1 MATFYASK
9 ATNVFNTNPPVKA
22 SPSAHGG
29 IVRCMTDTITYA
41 SQASGSTIVFGG
53 GYLPVGARVLYGTL
67 TTSVSTGSAT
77 VSIGI
82 SGATAKY
89 KALAAY
95 TTADVP
101 LVFGVAGGLDTALT
115 AAEQIIA
122 TTGGASLPASG
133 TLTVS
138 IFYVVD

>member
-1 MATFYASK
+1 MATFYAAN
-9 ATNVFNTNPPVKA
+9 ATNVFNTTPLVKA
-22 SPSAHGG
+22 HPGAHGG
-29 IVRCMTDTITYA
+29 VVRCLTDTLTYA
-41 SQASGSTIVFGG
+41 SQASGSTLVFGG

-67 TTSVSTGSAT
+67 TTSASTGSAT
-77 VSIGI
+77 VSVGI
-82 SGATAKY
+82 AGSTAKY

-101 LVFGVAGGLDTALT
+101 LVFGVAAGLDTALT
-115 AAEQIIA
+115 AAEQIIV

-138 IFYVVD
+138 LFYVVD

>member
-1 MATFYASK
+1 MATFYATT
-9 ATNVFNTNPPVKA
+9 ATDVFNTNPPVKA

-29 IVRCMTDTITYA
+29 GVRCLTDSITYA
-41 SQASGSTIVFGG
+41 SQASGSTLVFGG

-67 TTSVSTGSAT
+67 TTSASTGSAT

-82 SGATAKY
+82 TGTTAKY

-101 LVFGVAGGLDTALT
+101 LVFGVTAGLNVALT
-115 AAEQIIA
+115 AQEQIIA
-122 TTGGASLPASG
+122 TTGGAALPASG
-133 TLTVS
+133 TLTLS
-138 IFYVVD
+138 LFYVVD